1 MRGSTIFSKGG
12 MIMKKVCILVAF
24 IFLGIGS
31 MIVNQGRAMA
41 EQDITICAVHP
52 FTGPFAFAG
61 IHGADAMEDAIAMAN
76 EAGGINGMKIQYY
89 WADGEYKND
98 VGIAAF
104 KRLYA
109 QHNPVCMWGQST
121 GMTKA
126 LAPEIKD
133 RYKVLYSAYTFA
145 EIAAEPKENPYL
157 FLPGPTYAD
166 MFGVLLKYIAKQKP
180 GAKVAFFYG
189 DTEFG
194 REPIPAG
201 REMCKKLG
209 LNLVAEEV
217 AKAGGVD
224 ITTQVLDMKRNN
236 VEYCI
241 FQGFVTT
248 PITTVMKQ
256 AKDYGLKC
264 QFMGTF
270 WSTEK
275 HLLDQLGPLADEYM
289 GVTAYSYYYQDEYP
303 MIKKIR
309 AWTEKHHPKTADYR
323 PQAYMQVF
331 MGTTLFIE
339 SLKRAAKAG
348 TITGDS
354 LVTALQSIK
363 DFDVGGLMPPVTI
376 KNNSIPVG
384 RIVRGNS
391 KTMKFD
397 PVSDWIKLD

>member
-1 MRGSTIFSKGG
+1 
-12 MIMKKVCILVAF
+12 MKKMGILAF
-24 IFLGIGS
+24 CAILAVGLFGVS
-31 MIVNQGRAMA
+31 KATA
-41 EQDITICAVHP
+41 EQNPTICAVHP
-52 FTGPFAFAG
+52 FTGRFAFAG
-61 IHGADAMEDAIAMAN
+61 IHGADAMEDAVAMAN
-76 EAGGINGMKIQYY
+76 EAGGINGKKILYY

-109 QHNPVCMWGQST
+109 QHKPQAMWGQST

-126 LAPEIKD
+126 LGPEIKD

-145 EIAAEPKENPYL
+145 EIAADPKKNPYL
-157 FLPGPTYAD
+157 FIPGPTYVEQ
-166 MFGVLLKYIAKQKP
+166 FGILLKYIAKQKP
-180 GAKVAFFYG
+180 GANIAFFYS

-209 LNLVAEEV
+209 LHLVAEEV
-217 AKAGGVD
+217 AKVGGVD
-224 ITTQVLDMKRNN
+224 ITTQVLDMKRKK
-236 VEYCI
+236 VDYCI

-248 PITTVMKQ
+248 PITAVMKQ

-275 HLLDQLGPLADEYM
+275 HLLDQLGAFADEYV
-289 GVTAYSYYYQDEYP
+289 GVTAYSYYYQDDP
-303 MIKKIR
+303 MVKKIR
-309 AWTEKHHPKTADYR
+309 AWTEKHHPKMAAYR
-323 PQAYMQVF
+323 SQAYMQVF
-331 MGTTLFIE
+331 MGTQIIIE
-339 SLKRAAKAG
+339 AFRIAAKNG
-348 TITGDS
+348 SITGTS
-354 LVTALQSIK
+354 LSKALQSIK
-363 DFDVGGLMPPVTI
+363 DFNVGGLMPPVTI

-391 KTMKFD
+391 KTKKFD
-397 PVSDWIKLD
+397 PISDWIWLD

>member
-1 MRGSTIFSKGG
+1 
-12 MIMKKVCILVAF
+12 MKKIIMFV
-24 IFLGIGS
+24 LGLALSIGLFTVS
-31 MIVNQGRAMA
+31 KAMA
-41 EQDITICAVHP
+41 EQDPTICAVHP
-52 FTGPFAFAG
+52 FTGRFAFAG
-61 IHGADAMEDAIAMAN
+61 IHGADAMEDAVAMAN
-76 EAGGINGMKIQYY
+76 EAGGVNGKKIKYF

-109 QHNPVCMWGQST
+109 QHKPQCMFGQST

-126 LAPEIKD
+126 LAPEIKS

-145 EIAAEPKENPYL
+145 ELAADPQKNPFLFIA
-157 FLPGPTYAD
+157 GPTYVEQ
-166 MFGVLLKYIAKQKP
+166 FGILLKYIAKQKP
-180 GAKVAFFYG
+180 GANIAFFYS

-201 REMCKKLG
+201 RKICEKLG

-217 AKAGGVD
+217 AKVGGVD
-224 ITTQVLDMKRNN
+224 ITTQILDMKRKK
-236 VEYCI
+236 VDYCI

-248 PITTVMKQ
+248 PIGAVMKQ

-275 HLLDQLGPLADEYM
+275 HLLDQLGPLADEYI
-289 GVTAYSYYYQDEYP
+289 GVTAYSYYYQDEFP
-303 MIKKIR
+303 MIKKIQ
-309 AWTEKHHPKTADYR
+309 AWTQKHRPKMAEYR
-323 PQAYMQVF
+323 PQAYMQNF
-331 MGTTLFIE
+331 IATLLFIE
-339 SLKRAAKAG
+339 AFKRADKLG
-348 TITGDS
+348 GFTPDN
-354 LVTALQSIK
+354 LVKGFQSIK
-363 DFDVGGLMPPVTI
+363 DFDVGGLMPPITI

-391 KTMKFD
+391 KTKRFD
-397 PVSDWIKLD
+397 PISDWIHLD